1 MRARFV
7 WFWLA
12 LLVAWGGAACG
23 DDDGSADGDHLRPD
37 GAVGEPDAGGPD
49 AGEVG
54 FVCEESDDD
63 ILVRLQAIP
72 GVTVTE
78 EPIDPP
84 YRFFH
89 LAFEQ
94 PVDHADPGGATFIQ
108 RVNLLH
114 RDLAAPMVLHTS
126 GYYGYDFPFAAE
138 PTALIDGNQINTEQ
152 RFFAPSRPDPADW
165 SFLTIEQAAAD
176 HHRIVAALRP
186 IYCGKWVSTGASKG
200 GMTSVYHR
208 RFYPSDVD
216 ATVAYVA
223 PISFGAPDD
232 RYHPFFDTVG
242 SASCR
247 SKLETYQ
254 RELLTRRTAMLSR
267 MQSYADANGLTFARS
282 SGIEGAF
289 EDAVVEFAWG
299 FWQYSGP
306 SDCASIPAASAS
318 NATLFN
324 FLVDV
329 GGLYFYDDDT
339 IVDFSPYYY
348 QADSQLGYPS
358 EPTGHID
365 DLLETQDLPRNYMPP
380 GATAPT
386 YDPGAMQD
394 VDQWVQGDAARILF
408 VYGEFDPWYAGHF
421 ELGQA
426 DDSLLM
432 VAPGANHGANISAL
446 EAADADAATAALLRW
461 TGVTAKPAA
470 ARAATRLPPAPP
482 PPRIRVRH

>member
-1 MRARFV
+1 MNAR
-7 WFWLA
+7 WAWLLA
-12 LLVAWGGAACG
+12 LPLALAPGCSCG
-23 DDDGSADGDHLRPD
+23 DDDGGGGDHQVTPD
-37 GAVGEPDAGGPD
+37 ARAGEPDGGAPD
-49 AGEVG
+49 AAPG
-54 FVCEESDDD
+54 FECVDSDDD
-63 ILVRLQAIP
+63 ILVRLEAIP

-78 EPIDPP
+78 VAIPEP
-84 YRFFH
+84 YRFFR
-89 LAFEQ
+89 LTFEQ
-94 PVDHADPGGATFIQ
+94 PVDHGDPDGATFTQ
-108 RVNLLH
+108 RVTLLH

-126 GYYGYDFPFAAE
+126 GYYGYESPFAAE

-152 RFFAPSRPDPADW
+152 RFFEPSRPDPADW
-165 SFLTIEQAAAD
+165 SKLTIEQAAAD

-200 GMTSVYHR
+200 GMTSIYHR
-208 RFYPSDVD
+208 RFYPDDVD

-247 SKLETYQ
+247 TKLEAYQ
-254 RELLTRRTAMLSR
+254 RELLTRRAAMLSR
-267 MQSYADANGLTFARS
+267 MQSYADANGLTFDRS

-306 SDCASIPAASAS
+306 SDCASIPAPSAS
-318 NATLFN
+318 NATLFD
-324 FLVDV
+324 FLVDI
-329 GGLYFYDDDT
+329 GGLYFYDDGA
-339 IVDFSPYYY
+339 IVQFSPYYY
-348 QADSQLGYPS
+348 QSENQLGYPS

-365 DLLETQDLPRNYMPP
+365 DLLETQDLPRDYMPQ

-386 YDPGAMQD
+386 LDPGAMVD
-394 VDQWVQGDAARILF
+394 VDQWVQSEGERLLF

-421 ELGQA
+421 ELGEA
-426 DDSLLM
+426 DDSMLV
-432 VAPGANHGANISAL
+432 VAPRANHGASISAL

-461 TGVTAKPAA
+461 TGVAARPAA
-470 ARAATRLPPAPP
+470 QRAATRLPPAPP
-482 PPRIRVRH
+482 PPRIRVSR